1 MVIPT
6 VHFHSEYSRIPL
18 RIAKGHFA
26 TNHSHIN
33 YYIDMTYTKHRLAE
47 AREAAKELV
56 IKLDQRAIV
65 DTVLCLD
72 GTEVLGA
79 CLAEEMTAAGIR
91 TTNEHNTMYV
101 VTPEYTSAG
110 QMIFRENT
118 AHLIR
123 NRRVL
128 VLAASV
134 TTGGTLQSAI
144 ETIHYYGGAV
154 VGACSIFSCLEKCA
168 DYTVTSIFRD
178 SQLEGYQCLPSNQC
192 PLCKSGVKLD
202 ALVNSYGISSF

>member
-1 MVIPT
+1 MKMNRNVI
-6 VHFHSEYSRIPL
+6 I
-18 RIAKGHFA
+18 
-26 TNHSHIN
+26 
-33 YYIDMTYTKHRLAE
+33 
-47 AREAAKELV
+47 
-56 IKLDQRAIV
+56 

-79 CLAEEMTAAGIR
+79 CLADEMTAAGIR

-110 QMIFRENT
+110 QMIFRENI

-134 TTGGTLQSAI
+134 TTGGTVQSAI
-144 ETIHYYGGAV
+144 QTIHYYGGACL
-154 VGACSIFSCLEKCA
+154 GACSIFSCLEECA
-168 DYTVTSIFRD
+168 GIPVTTIFR
-178 SQLEGYQCLPSNQC
+178 SEQLEGYLCVPASQC

>member
-6 VHFHSEYSRIPL
+6 VHFHSDYSRIPL

-47 AREAAKELV
+47 ARQAAEELV
-56 IKLDQRAIV
+56 IQMDRSTII
-65 DTVLCLD
+65 DTILCLD

-79 CLAEEMTAAGIR
+79 CLAEAITAAGIR
-91 TTNEHNTMYV
+91 TTNEHNTMYI

-134 TTGGTLQSAI
+134 TTGGTVQSAI
-144 ETIHYYGGAV
+144 QTIHYYGGACL
-154 VGACSIFSCLEKCA
+154 GACSIFSCLEECEGIPIK
-168 DYTVTSIFRD
+168 SIFRS
-178 SQLEGYQCLPSNQC
+178 SQLENYMCLPASQC

-202 ALVNSYGISSF
+202 ALVNSHGISSF

>member
-33 YYIDMTYTKHRLAE
+33 YYIDMTFTKHRLAE
-47 AREAAKELV
+47 ARQAAEELV
-56 IKLDQRAIV
+56 VQMDHNTII

-79 CLAEEMTAAGIR
+79 CLADAMTAAGIR

-110 QMIFRENT
+110 QMIFRENI

-134 TTGGTLQSAI
+134 TTGGTIQSAI
-144 ETIHYYGGAV
+144 QTIHYYGGACL
-154 VGACSIFSCLEKCA
+154 GACSIFSCLDECEGFPVK
-168 DYTVTSIFRD
+168 SIFR
-178 SQLEGYQCLPSNQC
+178 SEQLDNYLCLPSNQC
-192 PLCKSGVKLD
+192 PLCKSGARLD
-202 ALVNSYGISSF
+202 GLVNSYGISSF

>member
-6 VHFHSEYSRIPL
+6 VHFHSDYSRIPL

-47 AREAAKELV
+47 ARQAAEELV
-56 IKLDQRAIV
+56 IQMDRNAII

-79 CLAEEMTAAGIR
+79 CLAEAMTAAGIR
-91 TTNEHNTMYV
+91 TSNEHNTMYV
-101 VTPEYTSAG
+101 ITPEYTSAG

-123 NRRVL
+123 NRRVI

-134 TTGGTLQSAI
+134 TTGGTVQSAI
-144 ETIHYYGGAV
+144 QTIHYYGGACL
-154 VGACSIFSCLEKCA
+154 GAYSIFSCLDECEGFPIK
-168 DYTVTSIFRD
+168 SIFRS
-178 SQLEGYQCLPSNQC
+178 SQLESYQCVPASQC
-192 PLCKSGVKLD
+192 PQCKAGVKLD